1 MTGPLGE
8 GGQTITMETLSL
20 PSPPPPHLSECGAG
34 RGEVGVLK
42 TEQRWQLSL
51 QSWWDEVI
59 SLSCCNWW
67 ALGWSNFTFFFKCL
81 QRGLSQQG
89 LNSYPKLS
97 FPSKLIYFTDRLAH
111 LAFYTS
117 EIKKKRGAQLV
128 SWKIDLQGCH
138 DPANP
143 WFYSHL
149 KSSLDLDLDI
159 WKQKKSH
166 LVAEGCFTKNGSPAK
181 SGLKEEYVW
190 PLCWNS
196 YLS

>member
-128 SWKIDLQGCH
+128 SRKNRSAGVSWSSKSMILFSFEVKS
-138 DPANP
+138 
-143 WFYSHL
+143 WFRFRHL
-149 KSSLDLDLDI
+149 
-159 WKQKKSH
+159 
-166 LVAEGCFTKNGSPAK
+166 ET
-181 SGLKEEYVW
+181 KEESLGGRGVLYKKQLTCKIWAKGRICVT
-190 PLCWNS
+190 PL
-196 YLS
+196 LK